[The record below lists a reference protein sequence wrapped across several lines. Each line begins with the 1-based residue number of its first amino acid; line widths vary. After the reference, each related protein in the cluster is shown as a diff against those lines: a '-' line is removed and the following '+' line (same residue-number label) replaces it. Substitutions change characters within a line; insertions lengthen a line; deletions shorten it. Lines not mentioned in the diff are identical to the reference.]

1 MVGWNYH
8 YISTMPSFP
17 FALDETKV
25 IAKLMMEYDE
35 RENVRA
41 VVHDGNLLN
50 VKSISNESKQF
61 NYIFNRLEITPE
73 PIASVILNGD
83 AVDSRY
89 ANLISIMIYDALFR
103 EFVFEVYS
111 EKRNSQDP
119 ITDYDVMSFFE
130 VKAIES
136 ETVAKWKYE
145 TLYKLRRLYCR
156 ILFEAGLLK
165 RSSGVREVC
174 TPIVSSSVMDMLES
188 EGFRDY
194 IGATVG
200 YQ

>member
-1 MVGWNYH
+1 
-8 YISTMPSFP
+8 MPSSP
-17 FALDETKV
+17 FALDETKI
-25 IAKLMMEYDE
+25 IAGLMMDYDS
-35 RENVRA
+35 RESIRA

-50 VKSISNESKQF
+50 VRSISNESKQF
-61 NYIFNRLEITPE
+61 NYIFSRLDVTPDF
-73 PIASVILNGD
+73 IRSAIINGD
-83 AVDSRY
+83 PVDSKY

-130 VKAIES
+130 LKAIEG

-156 ILFEAGLLK
+156 ILFEAGFLK

-174 TPIVSSSVMDMLES
+174 TPIISSSFMDMLES
-188 EGFRDY
+188 KGFRDY

>member
-1 MVGWNYH
+1 MVGQNYH

-25 IAKLMMEYDE
+25 IARLMMEYDS
-35 RENVRA
+35 REDVRA

-50 VKSISNESKQF
+50 VRSISNESKQF
-61 NYIFNRLEITPE
+61 NYIFGRLDVTPE
-73 PIASVILNGD
+73 PIVSVILNGD
-83 AVDSRY
+83 VVDSRY
-89 ANLISIMIYDALFR
+89 ANLISIMVYDDLFR

-111 EKRNSQDP
+111 EKRASSDL

-136 ETVAKWKYE
+136 ETVAKWKYD

-156 ILFEAGLLK
+156 VLFEAGLLK
-165 RSSGVREVC
+165 RSAGVREIC
-174 TPIVSSSVMDMLES
+174 TPIISSSVTDLMES
-188 EGFRDY
+188 NGFRDY

-200 YQ
+200 CQ